1 MKKSLKNYSLMKCY
15 IFTIEKNGKCSKP
28 STKFVLHKSKGSSR
42 KITLR
47 IAPVLIM
54 VSDLQYKRDG
64 IMNGVREYM
73 DSCNLVIWVIL
84 RHKKI

>member
-1 MKKSLKNYSLMKCY
+1 MENAPNPLQNLSY
-15 IFTIEKNGKCSKP
+15 
-28 STKFVLHKSKGSSR
+28 TKAKGLPGR
-42 KITLR
+42 ITLR